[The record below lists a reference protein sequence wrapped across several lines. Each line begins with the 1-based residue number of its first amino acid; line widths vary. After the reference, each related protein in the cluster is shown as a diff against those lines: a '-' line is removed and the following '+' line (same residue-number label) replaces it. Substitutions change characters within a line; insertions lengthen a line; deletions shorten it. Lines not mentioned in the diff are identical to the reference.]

1 MPSTV
6 YKSDLSEITFGHET
20 GVRLEHDYAAGT
32 SFTQASCTHNDGT
45 TITHPANAN
54 IVTGLRVTGSTGI
67 PTDAYVAAIL
77 SATTFQL
84 SATTTAGSQNQTLT
98 FDPDFKFIAGGGD
111 KDTVSDTSVI
121 SFRGGQ
127 EDTPVFQGI
136 LEYPNGMLVG
146 SKVIF
151 TIGSSSPEWDTQ
163 DDYAVS
169 GRMFTIIKQEVATS
183 GDNNGCTE
191 ITITPA
197 LKTDHSSVDKDSKT
211 NDVMTILPFTT
222 PAMDVGMQHA
232 DAANES
238 AESVLTDQFIGL
250 VSTVALPE
258 TKVDLKRYHVVG
270 LGRDV
275 AVQVPGRFTN
285 VGGSF
290 ECNIH
295 NGRWFY
301 YCLGHEVVSAPE
313 VRQNGHTNDTFSL
326 SSAVYSGDSYIA
338 FDSSGSTNPAIGGTD
353 IGVGD
358 YIFLLG
364 GDNTE
369 GVDKIDVQSYRDTN
383 VNAEVFTN
391 ATCVTTDTDA
401 SITIDSTA
409 KLIVGMS
416 VSGTGIPTGATVSS
430 VTNAT
435 SFELSANATA
445 SNNPITLT
453 FDPRDI
459 SAWPNVDATQIIDK
473 AMKEEARR
481 IVAITV
487 TGGAGKVWLDDPLQF
502 SYEDNT
508 VVKFAR
514 YAANDSNGS
523 PHRNTTTGAITKPV
537 SHLFFSRTTV
547 PSFAMEV
554 SVRRRDIDSNDGTTD
569 GGTGDSKQL
578 TRVFRGCKVKDFSL
592 TTDTDAALRLTANFD
607 SALCY
612 TDTGRLEA
620 SNKGDR
626 YNTHRLFED
635 TANTEVKRKVSGIGK
650 GTQKPFMFY
659 NGSISMLGTTLG
671 QVVSFTLN
679 GKTGVEQYYTI
690 GASNIANSA
699 TDQVPFA
706 GTRNPTLAVEGKTE
720 YDLEME
726 IIVDDPLFYHNMRR
740 AVENFDDTDETAQ
753 TDSDMIRLS
762 FTKQVSSGTA
772 ESIDILMDDYYIV
785 EAPLPVPEDK
795 GPLMAKLKILPKS
808 VKVIAVDTVIHA

>member
-20 GVRLEHDYAAGT
+20 GVRLEHGYASAFT
-32 SFTQASCTHNDGT
+32 FTASFETD
-45 TITHPANAN
+45 ANAAN
-54 IVTGLRVTGSTGI
+54 APHQDLV
-67 PTDAYVAAIL
+67 
-77 SATTFQL
+77 
-84 SATTTAGSQNQTLT
+84 
-98 FDPDFKFIAGGGD
+98 K
-111 KDTVSDTSVI
+111 DTSVI
-121 SFRGGQ
+121 VLSGGS
-127 EDTPVFQGI
+127 DNTPVNAGI

-151 TIGSSSPEWDTQ
+151 TIASSSPNWDTQ

-169 GRMFTIIKQEVATS
+169 GRMYTIIKQEVCNDA
-183 GDNNGCTE
+183 DNDNDGKTE
-191 ITITPA
+191 ITVTPA
-197 LKTDHSSVDKDSKT
+197 LKTNHTAADQASKA

-222 PAMDVGMQHA
+222 PAIDVGMEHA
-232 DAANES
+232 DAANAS
-238 AESVLTDQFIGL
+238 AESVLTDQFVGL

-301 YCLGHEVVSAPE
+301 YCLGHEVVNAAT
-313 VRQNGHTNDTFSL
+313 VRQDGHASDTFSL
-326 SSAVYSGDSYIA
+326 SAAVYSGDSYIA
-338 FDSSGSTNPAIGGTD
+338 FDSSGSTNPAINSVD
-353 IGVGD
+353 VGVGD
-358 YIFLLG
+358 YVFLLG

-369 GVDKIDVQSYRDTN
+369 GVDKVDVQSYRDTG
-383 VNAEVFTN
+383 VGGGA
-391 ATCVTTDTDA
+391 DA
-401 SITIDSTA
+401 D
-409 KLIVGMS
+409 
-416 VSGTGIPTGATVSS
+416 
-430 VTNAT
+430 
-435 SFELSANATA
+435 
-445 SNNPITLT
+445 
-453 FDPRDI
+453 
-459 SAWPNVDATQIIDK
+459 AWPNVNATQIIDK

-508 VVKFAR
+508 VVEFAR
-514 YAANDSNGS
+514 YATDSSNGS
-523 PHRNTTTGAITKPV
+523 PHRDTTTGALTNPV
-537 SHLFFSRTTV
+537 NHLFFSRTTV

-690 GASNIANSA
+690 GAANIANSA

-795 GPLMAKLKILPKS
+795 GPLRAKLKILPKS

>member
-6 YKSDLSEITFGHET
+6 YKGDLSEITFGHET
-20 GVRLEHDYAAGT
+20 GVRLEHGYASAFT
-32 SFTQASCTHNDGT
+32 FTASFETD
-45 TITHPANAN
+45 ANAAN
-54 IVTGLRVTGSTGI
+54 APHQDLV
-67 PTDAYVAAIL
+67 
-77 SATTFQL
+77 
-84 SATTTAGSQNQTLT
+84 
-98 FDPDFKFIAGGGD
+98 K
-111 KDTVSDTSVI
+111 DTSVI
-121 SFRGGQ
+121 VLSGGSAN
-127 EDTPVFQGI
+127 TPVNAGI

-151 TIGSSSPEWDTQ
+151 TIASSSPNWDTQ

-169 GRMFTIIKQEVATS
+169 GRMYTIIKQEVCNDANN
-183 GDNNGCTE
+183 DNDGKTE
-191 ITITPA
+191 ITVTPA
-197 LKTDHSSVDKDSKT
+197 LKTNHTAADQASKA

-222 PAMDVGMQHA
+222 PAIDVGMEHA
-232 DAANES
+232 DAANAS
-238 AESVLTDQFIGL
+238 AESVLTDQFVGL

-270 LGRDV
+270 LGRDI

-313 VRQNGHTNDTFSL
+313 VRQDGHATDTFKL
-326 SSAVYSGDSYIA
+326 VGKHYSGDSYIN
-338 FDSSGSTNPAIGGTD
+338 FDGTLANGSAGSTNPAIPNGGTE

-369 GVDKIDVQSYRDTN
+369 GVDKVDVQSYRDTN
-383 VNAEVFTN
+383 VNAEVFTD
-391 ATCVTTDTDA
+391 ATCVTTNLDA
-401 SITIDSTA
+401 TITMDSTA
-409 KLIVGMS
+409 KMIVGMS

-430 VTNAT
+430 VSSNGT
-435 SFELSANATA
+435 SFELSANASA

-459 SAWPNVDATQIIDK
+459 SAWPNVNATQIIDK

-481 IVAITV
+481 IVAITMTNGV
-487 TGGAGKVWLDDPLQF
+487 GKVWLDDPLQF

-508 VVKFAR
+508 VVEFAR
-514 YAANDSNGS
+514 YAADDSNGS

-612 TDTGRLEA
+612 TDTGRLET

-635 TANTEVKRKVSGIGK
+635 TANTEVKRKISGIGK

-690 GASNIANSA
+690 GAANIANSV

-740 AVENFDDTDETAQ
+740 AVENFDETDETAQ

-772 ESIDILMDDYYIV
+772 ESIDIVMDDYYIV

>member
-6 YKSDLSEITFGHET
+6 YKGDLSEITFGHET
-20 GVRLEHDYAAGT
+20 GVRLEHGYASAFT
-32 SFTQASCTHNDGT
+32 FTASFDTG
-45 TITHPANAN
+45 ANAAN
-54 IVTGLRVTGSTGI
+54 APHQDLV
-67 PTDAYVAAIL
+67 
-77 SATTFQL
+77 
-84 SATTTAGSQNQTLT
+84 
-98 FDPDFKFIAGGGD
+98 K
-111 KDTVSDTSVI
+111 DTSVI
-121 SFRGGQ
+121 VLSGGSAN
-127 EDTPVFQGI
+127 TPVNAGI

-151 TIGSSSPEWDTQ
+151 TIASSSPNWDTQ

-169 GRMFTIIKQEVATS
+169 GRMYTIIKQEVCNDANN
-183 GDNNGCTE
+183 DNDGKTE
-191 ITITPA
+191 ITVTPA
-197 LKTDHSSVDKDSKT
+197 LKTNHTAADQASKA

-222 PAMDVGMQHA
+222 PAIDVGMEHA
-232 DAANES
+232 DAANAS
-238 AESVLTDQFIGL
+238 AESVLTDQFVGL

-301 YCLGHEVVSAPE
+301 YCLGHEVVNAAT
-313 VRQNGHTNDTFSL
+313 VRQDGHASDTFSL

-338 FDSSGSTNPAIGGTD
+338 FDSSGSTNPAIDGTD

-358 YIFLLG
+358 YVFLLG

-369 GVDKIDVQSYRDTN
+369 GVDKVDVQSYRDTN
-383 VNAEVFTN
+383 VNAEVFTD
-391 ATCVTTDTDA
+391 ATCDYNNDPT
-401 SITIDSTA
+401 ITMNSTA

-416 VSGTGIPTGATVSS
+416 VSGTGIPSGATVSS
-430 VTNAT
+430 ITNST
-435 SFELSANATA
+435 TFELSASTTGGSVTNG
-445 SNNPITLT
+445 TLT

-459 SAWPNVDATQIIDK
+459 SAWPNVNATQIIDK

-508 VVKFAR
+508 VVEFAR
-514 YAANDSNGS
+514 YATDSSNGS
-523 PHRNTTTGAITKPV
+523 PHRDTTTGALTNPV
-537 SHLFFSRTTV
+537 NHLFFSRTTV

-635 TANTEVKRKVSGIGK
+635 TANTEVKRKISGIGK

-690 GASNIANSA
+690 GAANIANSA

-740 AVENFDDTDETAQ
+740 AVENFDDTDETEQ

>member
-20 GVRLEHDYAAGT
+20 GVRLEHGYASAFT
-32 SFTQASCTHNDGT
+32 FTASFETG
-45 TITHPANAN
+45 ANAAN
-54 IVTGLRVTGSTGI
+54 APHQDLV
-67 PTDAYVAAIL
+67 
-77 SATTFQL
+77 
-84 SATTTAGSQNQTLT
+84 
-98 FDPDFKFIAGGGD
+98 K
-111 KDTVSDTSVI
+111 DTSVI
-121 SFRGGQ
+121 VLSGGSAN
-127 EDTPVFQGI
+127 TPVNAGI

-151 TIGSSSPEWDTQ
+151 TIASSSPNWDTQ

-169 GRMFTIIKQEVATS
+169 GRMYTIIKQEVCNDANN
-183 GDNNGCTE
+183 DNDGKTE
-191 ITITPA
+191 ITVTPA
-197 LKTDHSSVDKDSKT
+197 LKTNHTAADQASKA

-222 PAMDVGMQHA
+222 PAIDVGMEHA
-232 DAANES
+232 DAANAS
-238 AESVLTDQFIGL
+238 AESVLTDQFVGL

-270 LGRDV
+270 LGRDI

-301 YCLGHEVVSAPE
+301 YCLGHEVVSAPT
-313 VRQNGHTNDTFSL
+313 VKQDGHASDTFSL
-326 SSAVYSGDSYIA
+326 SAAAYSGDSYIA
-338 FDSSGSTNPAIGGTD
+338 FDSSGSTNPAINSVD
-353 IGVGD
+353 VGVGD
-358 YIFLLG
+358 YVFLDGNTLVTG
-364 GDNTE
+364 GDATGNSATN
-369 GVDKIDVQSYRDTN
+369 VINMVDVQTYRDTG
-383 VNAEVFTN
+383 
-391 ATCVTTDTDA
+391 
-401 SITIDSTA
+401 
-409 KLIVGMS
+409 VG
-416 VSGTGIPTGATVSS
+416 GGLA
-430 VTNAT
+430 A
-435 SFELSANATA
+435 
-445 SNNPITLT
+445 
-453 FDPRDI
+453 D
-459 SAWPNVDATQIIDK
+459 AWPNVNATQIIDK
-473 AMKEEARR
+473 AIKVEARR

-487 TGGAGKVWLDDPLQF
+487 TGGAGKVWLDDPLQY
-502 SYEDNT
+502 SYDDNT
-508 VVKFAR
+508 VVEFAR
-514 YAANDSNGS
+514 YAADSSNGS
-523 PHRNTTTGAITKPV
+523 PHRDTTTGALTNPV
-537 SHLFFSRTTV
+537 NHLFFSRTTV

-690 GASNIANSA
+690 GAANIANSA

-740 AVENFDDTDETAQ
+740 AVENFDDTDEADQ
-753 TDSDMIRLS
+753 IDSDMIRLS

>member
-20 GVRLEHDYAAGT
+20 GVRLEHGYASAFT
-32 SFTQASCTHNDGT
+32 FTASFETG
-45 TITHPANAN
+45 ANAAN
-54 IVTGLRVTGSTGI
+54 APHQDLV
-67 PTDAYVAAIL
+67 
-77 SATTFQL
+77 
-84 SATTTAGSQNQTLT
+84 
-98 FDPDFKFIAGGGD
+98 K
-111 KDTVSDTSVI
+111 DTSVI
-121 SFRGGQ
+121 VLSGGSAN
-127 EDTPVFQGI
+127 TPVNAGI

-151 TIGSSSPEWDTQ
+151 TIASSSPNWDTQ

-169 GRMFTIIKQEVATS
+169 GRMYTIIKQEVCNDANN
-183 GDNNGCTE
+183 DNDGKTE
-191 ITITPA
+191 ITVTPA
-197 LKTDHSSVDKDSKT
+197 LKTNHTAADQASKA

-222 PAMDVGMQHA
+222 PAIDVGMEHA
-232 DAANES
+232 DAANAS
-238 AESVLTDQFIGL
+238 AESVLTDQFVGL

-313 VRQNGHTNDTFSL
+313 VRQDGHTNDTFSL
-326 SSAVYSGDSYIA
+326 SSAVYSGDSYIT

-364 GDNTE
+364 NTLVTGGDATGNSATN
-369 GVDKIDVQSYRDTN
+369 VINMVDVQTYRDTG
-383 VNAEVFTN
+383 
-391 ATCVTTDTDA
+391 
-401 SITIDSTA
+401 
-409 KLIVGMS
+409 VG
-416 VSGTGIPTGATVSS
+416 GGLA
-430 VTNAT
+430 A
-435 SFELSANATA
+435 
-445 SNNPITLT
+445 
-453 FDPRDI
+453 D
-459 SAWPNVDATQIIDK
+459 AWPNVNATQIIDK
-473 AMKEEARR
+473 AIKEEARR

-487 TGGAGKVWLDDPLQF
+487 TGGAGKVWLDDPLQY
-502 SYEDNT
+502 SYDDNT
-508 VVKFAR
+508 VVEFAR
-514 YAANDSNGS
+514 YAADDSNGS

-635 TANTEVKRKVSGIGK
+635 TAHTEVERKISGIGK

-740 AVENFDDTDETAQ
+740 AVENFDEDS
-753 TDSDMIRLS
+753 TDSVDTDMIRLS

>member
-6 YKSDLSEITFGHET
+6 YKGDLSEITFGHET

-32 SFTQASCTHNDGT
+32 SFTQGSCSYNDAT
-45 TITHPANAN
+45 TITHGANAN
-54 IVTGLRVTGSTGI
+54 IVTGLRVTGTGI

-77 SATTFQL
+77 STTTFQL
-84 SATTTAGSQNQTLT
+84 SVATTGGSLSSQTLT

-111 KDTVSDTSVI
+111 KDTVKDTSVI

-127 EDTPVFQGI
+127 ADTPVFEGI

-151 TIGSSSPEWDTQ
+151 TIASGSPEWDTQ

-191 ITITPA
+191 ITIIPA
-197 LKTDHSSVDKDSKT
+197 LKTDHSSVDKDSKA

-232 DAANES
+232 DAANAS
-238 AESVLTDQFIGL
+238 AESVLTDQFVGL

-270 LGRDV
+270 LGRDI

-301 YCLGHEVVSAPE
+301 YCLGQEVVSAPE
-313 VRQNGHTNDTFSL
+313 VRQDGHTNDTFSL
-326 SSAVYSGDSYIA
+326 STAAYSGDSYIA

-364 GDNTE
+364 NTLVTGGDATGNSATN
-369 GVDKIDVQSYRDTN
+369 VINMVDVQTYRDTG
-383 VNAEVFTN
+383 
-391 ATCVTTDTDA
+391 
-401 SITIDSTA
+401 
-409 KLIVGMS
+409 VG
-416 VSGTGIPTGATVSS
+416 GGLA
-430 VTNAT
+430 A
-435 SFELSANATA
+435 
-445 SNNPITLT
+445 
-453 FDPRDI
+453 D
-459 SAWPNVDATQIIDK
+459 AWPNVNATQIIDK
-473 AMKEEARR
+473 AIKEEARR

-487 TGGAGKVWLDDPLQF
+487 TGGAGKVWLDDPLQY
-502 SYEDNT
+502 SYDDNT
-508 VVKFAR
+508 VVEFAR
-514 YAANDSNGS
+514 YAADDSNGS

-690 GASNIANSA
+690 GAANIANSA

-795 GPLMAKLKILPKS
+795 GPLRAKLKILPKA

>member
-6 YKSDLSEITFGHET
+6 YKGDLSEITFGHET
-20 GVRLEHDYAAGT
+20 GVRLEHGYASAFT
-32 SFTQASCTHNDGT
+32 FTASFETD
-45 TITHPANAN
+45 ANAAN
-54 IVTGLRVTGSTGI
+54 APHQDLV
-67 PTDAYVAAIL
+67 
-77 SATTFQL
+77 
-84 SATTTAGSQNQTLT
+84 
-98 FDPDFKFIAGGGD
+98 K
-111 KDTVSDTSVI
+111 DTSVI
-121 SFRGGQ
+121 VLSGGS
-127 EDTPVFQGI
+127 DNTPVNAGI

-151 TIGSSSPEWDTQ
+151 TIASSSPNWDTQ

-169 GRMFTIIKQEVATS
+169 GRMYTIIKQEVCNDA
-183 GDNNGCTE
+183 DNDNDGKTE
-191 ITITPA
+191 ITVTPA
-197 LKTDHSSVDKDSKT
+197 LKTNHTAADQASKA

-222 PAMDVGMQHA
+222 PAIDVGMEHA
-232 DAANES
+232 DAANAS
-238 AESVLTDQFIGL
+238 AESVLTDQFVGL

-301 YCLGHEVVSAPE
+301 YCLGHEVVNAAT
-313 VRQNGHTNDTFSL
+313 VRQDGHASDTFSL
-326 SSAVYSGDSYIA
+326 SAAVYSGDSYIA
-338 FDSSGSTNPAIGGTD
+338 FDSSGSTNPAINSVD
-353 IGVGD
+353 VGVGD
-358 YIFLLG
+358 YVFLLG

-369 GVDKIDVQSYRDTN
+369 GVDKVDVQSYRDTG
-383 VNAEVFTN
+383 VGGGA
-391 ATCVTTDTDA
+391 DA
-401 SITIDSTA
+401 D
-409 KLIVGMS
+409 
-416 VSGTGIPTGATVSS
+416 
-430 VTNAT
+430 
-435 SFELSANATA
+435 
-445 SNNPITLT
+445 
-453 FDPRDI
+453 
-459 SAWPNVDATQIIDK
+459 AWPNVNATQIIDK

-508 VVKFAR
+508 VVEFAR
-514 YAANDSNGS
+514 YATDSSNGS
-523 PHRNTTTGAITKPV
+523 PHRDTTTGALTNPV
-537 SHLFFSRTTV
+537 NHLFFSRTTV

-690 GASNIANSA
+690 GAANIANSA

-795 GPLMAKLKILPKS
+795 GPLRAKLKILPKS

>member
-1 MPSTV
+1 
-6 YKSDLSEITFGHET
+6 
-20 GVRLEHDYAAGT
+20 
-32 SFTQASCTHNDGT
+32 
-45 TITHPANAN
+45 
-54 IVTGLRVTGSTGI
+54 
-67 PTDAYVAAIL
+67 
-77 SATTFQL
+77 
-84 SATTTAGSQNQTLT
+84 
-98 FDPDFKFIAGGGD
+98 
-111 KDTVSDTSVI
+111 
-121 SFRGGQ
+121 
-127 EDTPVFQGI
+127 
-136 LEYPNGMLVG
+136 
-146 SKVIF
+146 
-151 TIGSSSPEWDTQ
+151 
-163 DDYAVS
+163 
-169 GRMFTIIKQEVATS
+169 
-183 GDNNGCTE
+183 
-191 ITITPA
+191 
-197 LKTDHSSVDKDSKT
+197 
-211 NDVMTILPFTT
+211 
-222 PAMDVGMQHA
+222 
-232 DAANES
+232 
-238 AESVLTDQFIGL
+238 
-250 VSTVALPE
+250 
-258 TKVDLKRYHVVG
+258 
-270 LGRDV
+270 
-275 AVQVPGRFTN
+275 VPGRFTN

-313 VRQNGHTNDTFSL
+313 VRQDGHTNDTFSL
-326 SSAVYSGDSYIA
+326 SSAVYSGDSYIT

-364 GDNTE
+364 NTLVTGGDATGNSATN
-369 GVDKIDVQSYRDTN
+369 VINMVDVQTYRDTG
-383 VNAEVFTN
+383 
-391 ATCVTTDTDA
+391 
-401 SITIDSTA
+401 
-409 KLIVGMS
+409 VG
-416 VSGTGIPTGATVSS
+416 GGLA
-430 VTNAT
+430 A
-435 SFELSANATA
+435 
-445 SNNPITLT
+445 
-453 FDPRDI
+453 D
-459 SAWPNVDATQIIDK
+459 AWPNVNATQIIDK
-473 AMKEEARR
+473 AIKEEARR

-487 TGGAGKVWLDDPLQF
+487 TGGAGKVWLDDPLQY
-502 SYEDNT
+502 SYDDNT
-508 VVKFAR
+508 VVEFAR
-514 YAANDSNGS
+514 YAADDSNGS

-554 SVRRRDIDSNDGTTD
+554 SIRRRDIDSNIGTTD

-635 TANTEVKRKVSGIGK
+635 TAHTEVERKISGIGK

-740 AVENFDDTDETAQ
+740 AVENFDEDS
-753 TDSDMIRLS
+753 TDSVDTDMIRLS